1 MAVSIKNNRLPK
13 AAGKRDKMNDL
24 EKMLFNAII
33 GWYDN
38 SMESYHGLEDEE
50 FVERVCELTGMT
62 EEYYFKLMNPGEL
75 SNKQEWLILSNNSSC
90 DNLSIYRVIGTQDEV
105 YKKMQALILSTV
117 LNSIQNGNDDM
128 EVFMDSSEMEGH
140 IQWNDMHE
148 EFRMLR
154 KTDVT
159 AIEEVDGVSEIDL
172 TAIPEDLSWEAKKIK
187 EIFLTGDLEDV
198 SNLTFEKLVRL
209 LGRGKTFEEIATA
222 YSDKE
227 HNEIC
232 NVECDGNCVYDDQ
245 DLYDFLE
252 EIGAHIEDYGVE
264 YALIKT
270 DKEKYFEIPYKELP
284 NRFGDDLPDETILFF
299 ENGRIYDV
307 TDAYV

>member
-1 MAVSIKNNRLPK
+1 M
-13 AAGKRDKMNDL
+13 AAGKRNKMNDL

-33 GWYDN
+33 GWYDDA
-38 SMESYHGLEDEE
+38 MESYHGLEDEN
-50 FVERVCELTGMT
+50 FVERVCELTGMS
-62 EEYYFKLMNPGEL
+62 EEEYFKLMNPGEI

-90 DNLSIYRVIGTQDEV
+90 DNLSIYRVLGTQDKA
-105 YKKMQALILSTV
+105 YKKMQALILSSV
-117 LNSIQNGNDDM
+117 LYSMKNGNDDM

-159 AIEEVDGVSEIDL
+159 FIEEVDGVSEIDL
-172 TAIPEDLSWEAKKIK
+172 TAVPEDLNWDAERLK
-187 EIFLTGDLEDV
+187 ELLFTDDLEDI
-198 SNLTFEKLVRL
+198 SNLTFEKMVCL
-209 LGRGKTFEEIATA
+209 LGCGKTFEEIVTV
-222 YSDKE
+222 YSDRKHKE
-227 HNEIC
+227 LC

-245 DLYDFLE
+245 DLFDFLE

-270 DKEKYFEIPYKELP
+270 DNEKYFEVPYKELP

-299 ENGRIYDV
+299 ENKRIYDV
-307 TDAYV
+307 TDAYA